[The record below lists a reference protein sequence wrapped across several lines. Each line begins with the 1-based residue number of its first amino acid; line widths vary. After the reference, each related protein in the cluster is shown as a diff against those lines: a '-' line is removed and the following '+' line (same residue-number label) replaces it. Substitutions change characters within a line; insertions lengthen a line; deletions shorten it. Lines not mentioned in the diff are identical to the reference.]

1 MNESVEA
8 EHSPQL
14 RRLMV
19 RRSRYDL
26 IAIDEVGYVP
36 LAEMGPEFL
45 FQVVTERAENAAGI
59 MTANLLMRC
68 IA

>member
-1 MNESVEA
+1 
-8 EHSPQL
+8 
-14 RRLMV
+14 MV